1 MKKLIK
7 KPAGRPAKIDI
18 GEALK
23 LRLVNRLSYGQIAR
37 LMGVSKQSVEARLSR
52 LLRLLSNNELIDE
65 YEGSRGRVL
74 SSAEME
80 LLYHMLDPVKLDRA
94 GLGELS
100 KAFAQVANH
109 KRLATGLST
118 QNIGVNLRIED
129 IVAIKEK
136 KIQELKDRGFSG
148 LELERQ
154 LVQDLSLPNNIDPE
168 ILNYSTS
175 K

>member
-1 MKKLIK
+1 MKNLVK
-7 KPAGRPAKIDI
+7 KTAGRPAKIDI

-23 LRLVNRLSYGQIAR
+23 LRLINRLSYGQIAR
-37 LMGVSKQSVEARLSR
+37 LMGVSKQSVEARLSK
-52 LLRLLSNNELIDE
+52 LLRLLSNHELIDE

-80 LLYHMLDPVKLDRA
+80 LLYHMLDPIKLERA

-118 QNIGVNLRIED
+118 QNIGVNLKIED
-129 IVAIKEK
+129 IVAIRDK
-136 KIQELKDRGFSG
+136 KIQELKERGFSG
-148 LELERQ
+148 WELEKQ
-154 LVQDLSLPNNIDPE
+154 MVKELSLRDNVDPK
-168 ILNYSTS
+168 IVLDSLL
-175 K
+175 